1 MTQIPQLNYGEK
13 KNDMIINLGTTIK
26 ELLDENLISVR
37 TYNVCYSNKL
47 FTVGEIKNFHDTTPD
62 SFLNLRNC
70 GRKSTLELCSV
81 IKDIKPEVIE
91 VGEAVEVDEFDTENQ
106 IIRQTFIDEYELFV
120 NDPNVDLELISFF
133 QEQFSNPSSL
143 YNGIVYNSTKI
154 FSEVSGNARLVYLFR
169 EQLVSIL
176 NDIAKQL
183 EHKLPEDDEFAVNLL
198 NISQSLTDTL
208 KKDFLADYCRY
219 KLNESRRKFLEN
231 EYLRL
236 VSSSSVI
243 VQKLANSYIDSFYKL
258 IPFLDFDRTN
268 FVLKFGGKK
277 KSALDYFNNILTPFS
292 HIFEKI
298 LYGDVDEE
306 ALTVSINFPFLTTES
321 IDWVK
326 IFYKNN
332 SYYPMFFI
340 VCEFLKNSKLRDH
353 EMFCL
358 RFGLNDQ
365 HYLYSLAEIAQKFDL
380 SGERIRQILSK
391 QTLSKESLSHS
402 PFWKHYF
409 VQDFVLIT
417 DSSDTF
423 NDICSSENVF
433 FTFEAFAEICNIIF
447 KFQFS
452 DEFDC
457 KFCSTKKHFSIFHT
471 IFSRFDELKKK
482 RYSEETTYNVCDIIS
497 KQALDIPGIEDA
509 IYSIVIP
516 ALHISVSNGSIFF
529 NKNFVDIEKE
539 AFDILY
545 QKGEPIHIEELVSLI
560 KGNNALFELN
570 DDTIRN
576 KIRLSKQ
583 ILPIGKTSMCKL
595 VHWRN
600 IFGGSIRDLL
610 RKIMN
615 EREAPVNLDELTSLV
630 TDVFENTNRN
640 SINSNLLSSDEFV
653 YFANGYFGLR
663 SKTYP
668 PQFVE
673 ADPSKQRLSFDV
685 RFNHFQEFVNTY
697 LRIPYCSGADDEDS
711 LCRWYYNVLNG
722 NIDTTEE
729 QRRKV
734 NEFVYSNKEL
744 PQNGTEV
751 RFKKLCQEYL
761 DYVKTNYELPSHKE
775 GATLYNWLKKTL
787 SNYLSYDDNRKLY
800 FTKLIEELE
809 TYGFFIC

>member
-1 MTQIPQLNYGEK
+1 MTLIQLSNYGEK
-13 KNDMIINLGTTIK
+13 RNDMLINLGTTIK
-26 ELLDENLISVR
+26 ELLAERLISVR

-47 FTVGEIKNFHDTTPD
+47 FTVEEIKNFHDTSPD
-62 SFLNLRNC
+62 SFLKLKNC

-81 IKDIKPEVIE
+81 IENIQTKI
-91 VGEAVEVDEFDTENQ
+91 AEVDKFDIVNQ

-120 NDPNVDLELISFF
+120 NDPSIGEDVVTLFKTKF
-133 QEQFSNPSSL
+133 PNPSSFFNESI
-143 YNGIVYNSTKI
+143 YNTRELLSD
-154 FSEVSGNARLVYLFR
+154 VSGNGKLDYCFR

-183 EHKLPEDDEFAVNLL
+183 EHKLPEGDEFAVNIVY
-198 NISQSLTDTL
+198 ISEFLQETL
-208 KKDFLADYCRY
+208 KNDYFVDFCKY
-219 KLNESRRKFLEN
+219 KLSNSRRQFLES
-231 EYLRL
+231 EYSCLIKA
-236 VSSSSVI
+236 SSAI
-243 VQKLANSYIDSFYKL
+243 VQKLANSYISTFYALIPLLNIPKDSF
-258 IPFLDFDRTN
+258 I
-268 FVLKFGGKK
+268 LKFGGKK
-277 KSALDYFNNILTPFS
+277 KSALDYYNNILIPFS
-292 HIFEKI
+292 QIFENI
-298 LYGDVDEE
+298 VYGDVDED
-306 ALTVSINFPFLTTES
+306 ALAVSVYFPFLSNES
-321 IDWVK
+321 IEWVK
-326 IFYKNN
+326 NFYKTN
-332 SYYPMFFI
+332 SYYPMFYI
-340 VCEFLKNSKLRDH
+340 VCEFLKKSNLRDYKI
-353 EMFCL
+353 FCL
-358 RFGLNDQ
+358 RFGLNESNN
-365 HYLYSLAEIAQKFDL
+365 LYSLAEIAQKFDL
-380 SGERIRQILSK
+380 TRERVRQILSK
-391 QTLSKESLSHS
+391 QTLSKEPLAHS

-417 DSSDTF
+417 DSSVVF
-423 NDICSSENVF
+423 KDICSSEKVY
-433 FTFEAFAEICNIIF
+433 FTFEAFSEICNIIF

-457 KFCSTKKHFSIFHT
+457 KFCATKKHFSIIHT

-482 RYSEETTYNVCDIIS
+482 RYSEDSTYKVCDIIS
-497 KQALDIPGIEDA
+497 QQALEIPGIEDA

-516 ALHISVSNGSIFF
+516 ALHINVSNGSLFF
-529 NKNFVDIEKE
+529 LKNFVDIEKE

-545 QKGEPIHIEELVSLI
+545 QKGEPIHIEVLVSLI
-560 KGNNALFELN
+560 KRNNVKFELN

-576 KIRLSKQ
+576 KIRLSKI

-615 EREAPVNLDELTSLV
+615 ERETPINLDELTSLV

-673 ADPSKQRLSFDV
+673 VDPSKQRLSFDV
-685 RFNHFQEFVNTY
+685 RFTHFQEFVNTY

-711 LCRWYYNVLNG
+711 LCRWYNNVLNG

-729 QRRKV
+729 QRRML
-734 NEFVYSNKEL
+734 NEFVDSNKEL

-761 DYVKTNYELPSHKE
+761 DYVKSNYELPSHKE
-775 GATLYNWLKKTL
+775 GVKLYNWLKKTL
-787 SNYLSYDDNRKLY
+787 PNYLSYNDNRKLY

-809 TYGFFIC
+809 TYGFYIG